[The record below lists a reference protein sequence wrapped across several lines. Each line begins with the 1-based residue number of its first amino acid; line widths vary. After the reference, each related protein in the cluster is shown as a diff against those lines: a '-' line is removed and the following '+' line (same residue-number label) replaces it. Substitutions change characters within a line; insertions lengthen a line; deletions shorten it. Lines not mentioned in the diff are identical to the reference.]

1 MVEKANIC
9 QLLNALNNPEASL
22 AAWSLQ
28 DHLNLI
34 YSINTKQTAT
44 FLSNVLVLTKLIN
57 TADLLKGFKG

>member
-34 YSINTKQTAT
+34 HSINTKQTAT
-44 FLSNVLVLTKLIN
+44 FLSNVLILTKLIN

>member
-9 QLLNALNNPEASL
+9 QLLNALKNPEASL

-34 YSINTKQTAT
+34 HSINTKQTAT

-57 TADLLKGFKG
+57 TADLLKGFKD

>member
-9 QLLNALNNPEASL
+9 QLLNALNNLEASL

-28 DHLNLI
+28 DHLNRI
-34 YSINTKQTAT
+34 HSINTKQTAT

>member
-1 MVEKANIC
+1 MLEKANIC

-28 DHLNLI
+28 DHLNFI
-34 YSINTKQTAT
+34 HSINTKQTAT

>member
-28 DHLNLI
+28 DHLNLTHC
-34 YSINTKQTAT
+34 INTKQTAT